1 MLLFGNKQKK
11 ILSDSRLLGQWGQ
24 KQCEKFYKVKGCKT
38 LTRNFSCR
46 AGEID
51 LVMGN
56 ADGTIVFVEVKTR
69 RKEEFV
75 EAESAVT
82 YAKKMRMTK
91 AARLFVKEY
100 KLENSPLR
108 FDVVIVMPDEKGK
121 AQIRHYENAF
131 APIC

>member
-1 MLLFGNKQKK
+1 
-11 ILSDSRLLGQWGQ
+11 
-24 KQCEKFYKVKGCKT
+24 
-38 LTRNFSCR
+38 
-46 AGEID
+46 
-51 LVMGN
+51 MGN